1 LVLPGK
7 KAAVSFSTTLTGANN
22 VRLACTAAPMGSALR
37 KRLDA
42 TSGVA
47 VDVYSGSSISQWLF
61 APDVAGSYV
70 FTAYEC
76 TVGASQ
82 YGGGYFGDSDSD
94 TSETVLD
101 SNTLTIS
108 VGSRLETK
116 LGVGSNTATLVCYVF
131 GSTIR
136 ATTESGYGEN
146 TPAIVKPSSAKGI
159 TAVESAAVRALVA
172 TLDGVSAATALG
184 NPESMVAN
192 LVIWFEAHRVNT
204 SVHAAADGANS
215 LIPSLFV
222 PSSAS
227 GLAATLNDIRA
238 KVERHMRNDA
248 AGAGTGT
255 AAYHA
260 PGGVAAADLSV
271 GFQAPPASPDNRA
284 SQILLLADL
293 MRVLTAHASSLAH
306 TAADTDALPAA
317 PTIIGIHS
325 SFLSMLAAS
334 SPTAAANAN
343 AGSTLLVHSGGFLET

>member
-1 LVLPGK
+1 M
-7 KAAVSFSTTLTGANN
+7 VSFATTLTGANH

-47 VDVYSGSSISQWLF
+47 VDVYSGPSINQWLF
-61 APDVAGSYV
+61 APDVAGAYV

-136 ATTESGYGEN
+136 ATTESDYGER
-146 TPAIVKPSSAKGI
+146 TPAITKPSSAKGI
-159 TAVESAAVRALVA
+159 TAVENAATRALVA
-172 TLDGVSAATALG
+172 TLDGVSAATAIG
-184 NPESMVAN
+184 DPESMAAT
-192 LVIWFEAHRVNT
+192 LVIWFEAHRVKT
-204 SVHAAADGANS
+204 SVHASADGANS

-222 PSSAS
+222 PSSAN
-227 GLAATLNDIRA
+227 GLAATLNDLRT

-260 PGGVAAADLSV
+260 PSGIASADLSV

-293 MRVLTAHASSLAH
+293 MRVMTAHASSSVHASP
-306 TAADTDALPAA
+306 DTGGFPLVS
-317 PTIIGIHS
+317 ILIGIHIF
-325 SFLSMLAAS
+325 FLFTIAAS

-343 AGSTLLVHSGGFLET
+343 AGSTLLVHSGGFSET